1 MPDLLGYRAKM
12 GQLVPSTNTVMEP
25 ETHAMAP
32 PGVTFHT
39 ARIFLAQPS
48 IRSADEARRAADAFR
63 EALQIAVRDV
73 LTAQPDHL
81 LIGVSALSF
90 MGGIAG
96 HRRFTD
102 EIATAANIP
111 VTTAAGALTA
121 ALPLFGVNRIG
132 VLSPHPPMFDEHYLR
147 FFGETG

>member
-1 MPDLLGYRAKM
+1 
-12 GQLVPSTNTVMEP
+12 
-25 ETHAMAP
+25 MAP

-73 LTAQPDHL
+73 MTAQPDHL

-132 VLSPHPPMFDEHYLR
+132 VL
-147 FFGETG
+147 